1 MAKSKQIRQRGKLKL
16 SQYFKTVTVGDTVSI
31 VPELG
36 VKRHFP
42 ERMCGKSGT
51 VIGFR
56 GEFVM
61 FKAMDGNRE
70 KVFIIHPVHLKR
82 LRTLADS
89 EVKVKKAEKVVKVKE
104 KKETKK

>member
-1 MAKSKQIRQRGKLKL
+1 MAKSKKIRQRGKLKL
-16 SQYFKTVTVGDTVSI
+16 SQYFKNVSVGDTVSI

-36 VKRHFP
+36 VRICFP
-42 ERMCGKSGT
+42 KRMCGKSGT

-56 GEFVM
+56 GDFVM

-70 KVFIIHPVHLKR
+70 KIFIIHPVHLKR
-82 LRTLADS
+82 LGKTADS
-89 EVKVKKAEKVVKVKE
+89 AVKTKKVEKVKE